1 MTMLKKREK
10 TVEMETKERHHGTS
24 QKRRGKHLNRIDVQ
38 NHDPRKISRHNT
50 KLERFHQL
58 ALNVD
63 GQESA
68 LRYMLLK

>member
-1 MTMLKKREK
+1 M
-10 TVEMETKERHHGTS
+10 VEMKKKERHYDTC

-38 NHDPRKISRHNT
+38 NYDPRKISRHST
-50 KLERFHQL
+50 KHEQFHQL

-68 LRYMLLK
+68 LRYVLLK